1 MFATHF
7 HELTKLPETH
17 LNIKNLQVAVHEE
30 NNSIN
35 FLHRIVEGSSERSY
49 GINVAEIAGIPMEVL
64 LRAKVLL
71 GEFENPK
78 TENNFFQ
85 PLLFE
90 ENVSEVAKKIK
101 ELDLINITPFELMKI
116 ISDIQKDL

>member
-1 MFATHF
+1 MPLKKKAWSSWNSISNGKQTSV
-7 HELTKLPETH
+7 TYW
-17 LNIKNLQVAVHEE
+17 LNNLQ
-30 NNSIN
+30 NLKSD
-35 FLHRIVEGSSERSY
+35 
-49 GINVAEIAGIPMEVL
+49 
-64 LRAKVLL
+64 
-71 GEFENPK
+71 
-78 TENNFFQ
+78 NNFFQ

>member
-1 MFATHF
+1 
-7 HELTKLPETH
+7 
-17 LNIKNLQVAVHEE
+17 NLQVAVHEE

-78 TENNFFQ
+78 SDKSFFQ

-90 ENVSEVAKKIK
+90 DNSSELLRKIK
-101 ELDLINITPFELMKI
+101 MIDLQNITPIEAINILNGL
-116 ISDIQKDL
+116 QKEID

>member
-1 MFATHF
+1 
-7 HELTKLPETH
+7 
-17 LNIKNLQVAVHEE
+17 
-30 NNSIN
+30 
-35 FLHRIVEGSSERSY
+35 
-49 GINVAEIAGIPMEVL
+49 MEVL
-64 LRAKVLL
+64 LQAKVLL

-90 ENVSEVAKKIK
+90 ENVSEVAKIK

>member
-17 LNIKNLQVAVHEE
+17 SNIKNLQVAVHEE

-90 ENVSEVAKKIK
+90 ENVSEVAKRIK

-116 ISDIQKDL
+116 ISEIQKDL